1 MLGAGEVGAPGF
13 LMGEGIDG
21 LSTCFLSA
29 SRGHIFAF
37 AGKRRVVCG
46 CRFLLG
52 ASAHDNRVCCS
63 SVHDKLNCCSYF
75 SFCEQ
80 QMGLVAHE

>member
-1 MLGAGEVGAPGF
+1 MDF
-13 LMGEGIDG
+13 L
-21 LSTCFLSA
+21 LAFFSA

-63 SVHDKLNCCSYF
+63 SVHDKIELLLIF
-75 SFCEQ
+75 FV
-80 QMGLVAHE
+80 L